1 MSKAQELI
9 KNEGLVG
16 MIITDPYNMRHISG
30 FRGGEGALYISATQQ
45 VLITDSRYTE
55 QAEKESDFTIVQEHR
70 GHTREQIFAECLAKE
85 EEEGTLAIGYEDQSL
100 LCCQFDKMAKAMP
113 VKDWVPMGGKV
124 DALRRIKTAE
134 EIEYLAQA
142 EHIGDVAFSKI
153 LDFLRPGVSELE
165 VAAELEYQMKKAG
178 AEDLGFNTII
188 ASGLNSSMP
197 HAIPGKKKLEAGDFV
212 TMDFGCKYE
221 GYCSDMTRTVVLGKA
236 NDKQK
241 EIYNV
246 VLEAQLAGLA
256 SVKAGKTG
264 KEVDKV
270 ARDIITK
277 AGYGEYFG
285 HSLGHSVGLFI
296 HEKPGLAP
304 SDETVLQ
311 AGMIETV
318 EPGIYVPGFGG
329 VRIEDMVLVT
339 EEGCRNLASSP
350 KELIEL

>member
-9 KNEGLVG
+9 KKEGLVG

-70 GHTREQIFAECLAKE
+70 GHTREQIFAECLEK
-85 EEEGTLAIGYEDQSL
+85 EEGTLAIGYEDQSL
-100 LCCQFDKMAKAMP
+100 LCSQFDKMKKALP
-113 VKDWVPMGGKV
+113 VKEWVPMGGKV

-142 EHIGDVAFSKI
+142 EHIGDIAFSRI
-153 LDFLRPGVSELE
+153 LDFLKPGVSELE

-197 HAIPGKKKLEAGDFV
+197 HAIPGRKKLEAGDFV

-221 GYCSDMTRTVVLGKA
+221 GYCSDMTRTVVIGKA

-256 SVKAGKTG
+256 AVKAGKTG
-264 KEVDKV
+264 KEVDKA
-270 ARDIITK
+270 ARDIIT
-277 AGYGEYFG
+277 
-285 HSLGHSVGLFI
+285 
-296 HEKPGLAP
+296 
-304 SDETVLQ
+304 
-311 AGMIETV
+311 
-318 EPGIYVPGFGG
+318 
-329 VRIEDMVLVT
+329 
-339 EEGCRNLASSP
+339 
-350 KELIEL
+350 

>member
-85 EEEGTLAIGYEDQSL
+85 EGILAIGYEDQSL
-100 LCCQFDKMAKAMP
+100 LCCQFDKMAKAIP
-113 VKDWVPMGGKV
+113 IKDWVPMGGKV

-256 SVKAGKTG
+256 AVKAGKTG

>member
-9 KNEGLVG
+9 KKEGLGG

-70 GHTREQIFAECLAKE
+70 GHTREQIFVECLEK
-85 EEEGTLAIGYEDQSL
+85 EEGTLAIGYEDQSL
-100 LCCQFDKMAKAMP
+100 LCNQFDKMKKALP
-113 VKDWVPMGGKV
+113 VKEWVPMGGKV

-142 EHIGDVAFSKI
+142 EHIGDVAFSRI
-153 LDFLRPGVSELE
+153 LDFLKPGVSELE
-165 VAAELEYQMKKAG
+165 VAAEL
-178 AEDLGFNTII
+178 EDLGFNTII

-197 HAIPGKKKLEAGDFV
+197 HAIPGRKKLEAGDFV

-221 GYCSDMTRTVVLGKA
+221 GYCSDMTRTVVIGKA

-246 VLEAQLAGLA
+246 VLEAQLAGLGA
-256 SVKAGKTG
+256 S
-264 KEVDKV
+264 VDKV
-270 ARDIITK
+270 ARDIITE
-277 AGYGEYFG
+277 AGYGDCFG

-339 EEGCRNLASSP
+339 ETGCRNLTGSP

>member
-9 KNEGLVG
+9 KKEGLGG

-70 GHTREQIFAECLAKE
+70 GHTREQIFVECLEK
-85 EEEGTLAIGYEDQSL
+85 EEGTLAIGYEDQSL
-100 LCCQFDKMAKAMP
+100 LCNQFDKMKKALP
-113 VKDWVPMGGKV
+113 VKEWVPMGGKV
-124 DALRRIKTAE
+124 DALRRIKT
-134 EIEYLAQA
+134 
-142 EHIGDVAFSKI
+142 
-153 LDFLRPGVSELE
+153 
-165 VAAELEYQMKKAG
+165 AAELEYQMKKAG

-197 HAIPGKKKLEAGDFV
+197 HAIPGRKKLEAGDFV

-221 GYCSDMTRTVVLGKA
+221 GYCSDMTRTVVIGKA

-256 SVKAGKTG
+256 AVKAGKTG
-264 KEVDKV
+264 KEVDKA

-277 AGYGEYFG
+277 AGYGDCFG

-339 EEGCRNLASSP
+339 ETGCRNLTGSP

>member
-9 KNEGLVG
+9 KKEGLVG

-70 GHTREQIFAECLAKE
+70 GHTREQIFAECLEK
-85 EEEGTLAIGYEDQSL
+85 EEGTLAIGYEDQSL
-100 LCCQFDKMAKAMP
+100 LCSQFDKMKKALP
-113 VKDWVPMGGKV
+113 VKEWVPMGGKV
-124 DALRRIKTAE
+124 DVLRRIKTAE

-142 EHIGDVAFSKI
+142 EHIGDVAFSRI
-153 LDFLRPGVSELE
+153 LDFLKPGVSELE

-197 HAIPGKKKLEAGDFV
+197 HAIPGRKKLEAGDFV

-221 GYCSDMTRTVVLGKA
+221 GYCSDMTRTVVIGKA

-256 SVKAGKTG
+256 AVKAGKTG
-264 KEVDKV
+264 KEVDKA

-277 AGYGEYFG
+277 AGYGDCFG

-304 SDETVLQ
+304 SDETVLPDISSECSN
-311 AGMIETV
+311 GRNYGRNV
-318 EPGIYVPGFGG
+318 HYSRNNPGKFCYCSGG
-329 VRIEDMVLVT
+329 D
-339 EEGCRNLASSP
+339 
-350 KELIEL
+350 EL

>member
-55 QAEKESDFTIVQEHR
+55 QAEKESDFMIVQEHR
-70 GHTREQIFAECLAKE
+70 GHTREQIFAECLAK
-85 EEEGTLAIGYEDQSL
+85 EEGTLAIGYEDQSL

-212 TMDFGCKYE
+212 TMDFGCKFG
-221 GYCSDMTRTVVLGKA
+221 GYCSDMTRTVAVGEPGDEMK
-236 NDKQK
+236 KV
-241 EIYNV
+241 YHT
-246 VLEAQLAGLA
+246 VLEAQLAGIA
-256 SVKAGKTG
+256 AAKAGVPG
-264 KEVDKV
+264 VDIHMAAQKV
-270 ARDIITK
+270 IAD
-277 AGYGEYFG
+277 AGYGAYFG
-285 HSLGHSVGLFI
+285 HGFGHSVGIEI
-296 HEKPGLAP
+296 HENPNANLRNKEPLPVGAAI
-304 SDETVLQ
+304 S
-311 AGMIETV
+311 A
-318 EPGIYVPGFGG
+318 EPGIYLPGRFG
-329 VRIEDMVLVT
+329 VRIEDVLVLT
-339 EEGCRNLASSP
+339 ETGNINLTKAP
-350 KELIEL
+350 KELIIL

>member
-1 MSKAQELI
+1 MSKAQELV
-9 KNEGLVG
+9 KNQGLSG

-30 FRGGEGALYISATQQ
+30 FRGGEGALYVSATQQ

-70 GHTREQIFAECLAKE
+70 GHTREEILKECLEK
-85 EEEGTLAIGYEDQSL
+85 EEGTLAIGYEDQSL
-100 LCCQFDKMAKAMP
+100 LCCQFDRMTKALP
-113 VKDWVPMGGKV
+113 VKEWVALGGKV
-124 DALRRIKTAE
+124 DELRRIKTAE
-134 EIEYLAQA
+134 EIEYLAKA
-142 EHIGDVAFSKI
+142 EAIGDVAFSKI
-153 LDFLRPGVSELE
+153 LDFLKPGITELE

-197 HAIPGKKKLEAGDFV
+197 HAIPGRKKLEMGDFI

-236 NDKQK
+236 SEKQK
-241 EIYNV
+241 EIYQV

-256 SVKAGKTG
+256 ALKPGVTGRSVDQA
-264 KEVDKV
+264 
-270 ARDIITK
+270 ARDIIVK
-277 AGYGEYFG
+277 AGYGDCFG

-304 SDETVLQ
+304 ADETILE

-339 EEGCRNLASSP
+339 EDGYRNLASSP

>member
-9 KNEGLVG
+9 KKEGLVG

-70 GHTREQIFAECLAKE
+70 GHTREQIFAECLEK
-85 EEEGTLAIGYEDQSL
+85 EEGTLAIGYEDQSL
-100 LCCQFDKMAKAMP
+100 LCNQFDKMKKALP
-113 VKDWVPMGGKV
+113 VKEWVPMGGKV

-142 EHIGDVAFSKI
+142 EHIGDVAFSRI
-153 LDFLRPGVSELE
+153 LDFLKPGVSELE

-197 HAIPGKKKLEAGDFV
+197 HAIPGRKKLEAGDFV

-221 GYCSDMTRTVVLGKA
+221 GYCSDMTRTVVIGKA

-256 SVKAGKTG
+256 AVKAGKQVR
-264 KEVDKV
+264 KWIRPPE
-270 ARDIITK
+270 I
-277 AGYGEYFG
+277 
-285 HSLGHSVGLFI
+285 SLQKLV
-296 HEKPGLAP
+296 
-304 SDETVLQ
+304 TV
-311 AGMIETV
+311 T
-318 EPGIYVPGFGG
+318 
-329 VRIEDMVLVT
+329 VLVT
-339 EEGCRNLASSP
+339 VLVTVWVCLFMRNQDLLRLMKLCCRQV
-350 KELIEL
+350 